1 MTSVEQQARDLLDR
15 ARQVLEAIP
24 PDEEW
29 IQVGLG
35 NIHANPVG
43 SQPPRAKTWSSRIGD
58 LVAEAPTLI
67 RDLADRLEFMEHEF
81 EVERDGRNEHFDA
94 RMDAE
99 AEARDLAAELSR
111 LRAQETRIRAHI
123 ARVNYRNVP
132 HSPRCRCA
140 DCPPQCDCP
149 LDPHHRW
156 NCPLTP
162 IWAQTIRGLDCNPW
176 KVFRP

>member
-1 MTSVEQQARDLLDR
+1 MTSIEQQARDLLDR

-99 AEARDLAAELSR
+99 AEARDLAAGLSR

-123 ARVNYRNVP
+123 ARERDLYAKTVDECIAYR
-132 HSPRCRCA
+132 
-140 DCPPQCDCP
+140 
-149 LDPHHRW
+149 LDYDGPA
-156 NCPLTP
+156 T
-162 IWAQTIRGLDCNPW
+162 AKTALDNLLAALDTQ
-176 KVFRP
+176 KGQG